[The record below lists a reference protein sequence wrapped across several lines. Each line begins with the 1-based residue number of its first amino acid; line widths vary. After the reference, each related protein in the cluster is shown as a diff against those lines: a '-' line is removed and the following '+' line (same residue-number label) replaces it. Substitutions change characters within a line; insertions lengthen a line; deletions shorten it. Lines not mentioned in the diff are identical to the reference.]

1 MVRKETL
8 RAVKDRLHG
17 LTSKQRLV
25 YFIWALMVLVGPKAN
40 DLNDHPFLHRVT
52 ETFDISGNNTC
63 CVV

>member
-1 MVRKETL
+1 
-8 RAVKDRLHG
+8 
-17 LTSKQRLV
+17 
-25 YFIWALMVLVGPKAN
+25 MVLLGPKAN